1 MKNMCPTS
9 IQITLKMHLKS
20 KNMSDTMKNLTIISI
35 ITYITAIL
43 LFSFVIF
50 KINKNLYQNKYTG
63 IHKSIQ
69 ERGTLYLNQD
79 TILIQEICPIDEEYN
94 TYQCINLATGK
105 EMEFE
110 AKWTFGGNENDTIF
124 IILARIPH
132 S

>member
-1 MKNMCPTS
+1 MK
-9 IQITLKMHLKS
+9 K
-20 KNMSDTMKNLTIISI
+20 LTIIS
-35 ITYITAIL
+35 YITIIVM
-43 LFSFVIF
+43 FSFVIS
-50 KINKNLYQNKYTG
+50 KINKNIY
-63 IHKSIQ
+63 Q

-124 IILARIPH
+124 IMFKLNIAK
-132 S
+132 